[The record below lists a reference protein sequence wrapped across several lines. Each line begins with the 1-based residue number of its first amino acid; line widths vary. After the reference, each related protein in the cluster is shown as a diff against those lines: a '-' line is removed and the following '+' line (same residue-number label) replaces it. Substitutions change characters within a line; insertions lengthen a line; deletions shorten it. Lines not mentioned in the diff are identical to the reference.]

1 MAETL
6 DSVFEGMTRPGN
18 VWLTTG
24 FKGGGKSHTAIA
36 VAEQMVKGKYPS
48 VGDVSVVTNIIFFHK
63 SNGRIREETPP
74 NVYHI
79 CTMKEL
85 FPLIVRII
93 EERGKSVRILL
104 ILDEAQ
110 NFVGGDS
117 NQSNASVMMKEF
129 LGTIR
134 KFRLVVWFLTPSAMS
149 VGPAFRNFINDPK
162 YPGNLTARWKKDLA
176 LNKRYIMSKGLS
188 WDPREIM
195 MVKSFDMDRPIFLRV
210 PVTEWTKTRD
220 KLRNGEYC
228 YDHEA
233 SATFY
238 VGDGFD
244 WEDFNRRIGGVS
256 SLRAL
261 DTIKEYFAKEEPP
274 SCEQEAPAEKLTK
287 ETKIALCVR
296 AVNECGLDLKT
307 SAKIVDVP
315 YSTMRRWLSKEGIK
329 LDLKR
334 GGKSRKKE
342 DRGRSPPIGFRG
354 TKI

>member
-1 MAETL
+1 MADTL

-36 VAEQMVKGKYPS
+36 VAEQLVKGRYPS
-48 VGDVSVVTNIIFFHK
+48 VCDVSVITNIIFFHK
-63 SNGRIREETPP
+63 VKGRILEETPP
-74 NVYHI
+74 NVYHV
-79 CTMKEL
+79 CTMKEV
-85 FPLIVRII
+85 FMLIPRII
-93 EERGKSVRILL
+93 EERGKGVRILL

-110 NFVGGDS
+110 NFIAGDT
-117 NQSNASVMMKEF
+117 NQSNASAMMKEF

-176 LNKRYIMSKGLS
+176 LNRRYIASKGLS
-188 WDPREIM
+188 WDPRELM
-195 MVKSFDMDRPIFLRV
+195 TVRSFDMDRPIFLRV

-220 KLRNGEYC
+220 RLRDGEYC

-244 WEDFNRRIGGVS
+244 WADFNRVIGGVS
-256 SLRAL
+256 SMRAL
-261 DTIKEYFAKEEPP
+261 DTIKEYFAKQEA
-274 SCEQEAPAEKLTK
+274 SSREQEAPAEALTK
-287 ETKIALCVR
+287 EAKIALCVR
-296 AVNECGLDLKT
+296 AVKECGLDLKT

-315 YSTMRRWLSKEGIK
+315 YSTMRRWISAAGID
-329 LDLKR
+329 LGLKR
-334 GGKSRKKE
+334 GRRPSSKQS
-342 DRGRSPPIGFRG
+342 RGRPPPIALRG
-354 TKI
+354 T

>member
-6 DSVFEGMTRPGN
+6 DSIYEGMTRPGS

-36 VAEQMVKGKYPS
+36 VAEQLVKGKYPS
-48 VGDVSVVTNIIFFHK
+48 VGPVSVITNMIFFHK
-63 SNGRIREETPP
+63 VNGELREETPT

-85 FPLIVRII
+85 FPLVVKII
-93 EERGKSVRILL
+93 EERGKEVRIIL

-110 NFVGGDS
+110 NFIGGDS

-134 KFRLVVWFLTPSAMS
+134 KFRLMVWFLTPSAMS
-149 VGPAFRNFINDPK
+149 VGPAFRNYLNDPK
-162 YPGNLTARWKKDLA
+162 YPGNLTAKWKKDLA
-176 LNKRYIMSKGLS
+176 LNRRYIASRRLR
-188 WDPREIM
+188 WDPRELM
-195 MVKSFDMDRPIFLRV
+195 LVKNFDMDRPIFLRI
-210 PVTEWTKTRD
+210 PVTEWTKTKERL
-220 KLRNGEYC
+220 KNGEYC

-244 WEDFNRRIGGVS
+244 WADFNRRIGGVS
-256 SLRAL
+256 SIRAL
-261 DTIKEYFAKEEPP
+261 DTIKEYFAEQKPSTSDGEPP
-274 SCEQEAPAEKLTK
+274 TEIPKSYKME
-287 ETKIALCVR
+287 LCIR

-307 SAKIVDVP
+307 SCKIVDVP
-315 YSTMRRWLSKEGIK
+315 YSTMRRWISNAGVK
-329 LDLKR
+329 LDKKGAKKR
-334 GGKSRKKE
+334 SKGDSRSE
-342 DRGRSPPIGFRG
+342 FSP
-354 TKI
+354 

>member
-1 MAETL
+1 MVRKGRKPLNSKRGYL
-6 DSVFEGMTRPGN
+6 DSKSSGPVGA
-18 VWLTTG
+18 
-24 FKGGGKSHTAIA
+24 GKSFTAITL
-36 VAEQMVKGKYPS
+36 AELLVTGRYPS
-48 VGDVSVVTNIIFFHK
+48 VGDVSVITNIIFFHK
-63 SNGRIREETPP
+63 VKGRILEETPP
-74 NVYHI
+74 NVHHV

-85 FPLIVRII
+85 FLLIPRII
-93 EERGKSVRILL
+93 EGRGRSVRILL

-110 NFVGGDS
+110 NFIAGDT
-117 NQSNASVMMKEF
+117 NQSNASATMKEF

-176 LNKRYIMSKGLS
+176 LNRRYITSRGLS
-188 WDPREIM
+188 WDPRELM

-210 PVTEWTKTRD
+210 HATEWTKTRD
-220 KLRNGEYC
+220 SLRDGEYC

-244 WEDFNRRIGGVS
+244 WADFNRVIGGVS

-261 DTIKEYFAKEEPP
+261 DTIKEYFAKEGP
-274 SCEQEAPAEKLTK
+274 SSREQEAPAENLTK
-287 ETKIALCVR
+287 ETKMALCVR

-334 GGKSRKKE
+334 GGKSRRKE
-342 DRGRSPPIGFRG
+342 DRGRPPPIGFRG
-354 TKI
+354 DKI